1 MSVEDLYR
9 MDSQSTSPTYM
20 PPPMPVAPMAIP
32 VAPMPVAQ
40 PTPVPIPMGPPMEY
54 QPPPMEYQVPS
65 GGYQAYD
72 PNAPTFQEAMM
83 EKDASG
89 DSLVENMV
97 EFGDPLGFS
106 SYDDVGRAWE
116 QYKAGDAG
124 LLNLMIETVGALPVI
139 SKIKY
144 LEKALPTWMWNNGIA
159 RPVGDAW
166 NKTAGAIEN
175 LYGPAM
181 PVIKGLNKG
190 DAIQDMYEDNVEPG
204 GLINTLPLVESAEY
218 PSL

>member
-9 MDSQSTSPTYM
+9 TDSQSTSPTYM
-20 PPPMPVAPMAIP
+20 APPMPVAPMAIP
-32 VAPMPVAQ
+32 LAPMPVAS
-40 PTPVPIPMGPPMEY
+40 PTPVPISEYQMPPMEY
-54 QPPPMEYQVPS
+54 QKPS
-65 GGYQAYD
+65 GGYQAPD

-106 SYDDVGRAWE
+106 SYDDVGRAWK

-139 SKIKY
+139 GKIKY
-144 LEKALPTWMWNNGIA
+144 LEKTLPTWMWNNGIA